1 MFCLEGEL
9 LNVNLNDGVD
19 NNFEDILYLRLAAK
33 DLQNMRK
40 NKTKPSVGV
49 VTAASIIC
57 SVLLLLVLLLLV
69 IWRNRF
75 KLCGAPFY
83 DSHQGSVGIIAF
95 RYTDLSHATKNFS
108 EQLGAG
114 GFGSVFKGVLSDST
128 PIAVKRLGLGA
139 ASQGEKQ
146 FRAEVS
152 SIGLIQH
159 INLVKLIGFCC
170 EGANRLLVYE
180 HMSNGS
186 LDGHLF
192 KSTTAVLNWSTR
204 YQIILGVARGLL
216 YLHQSCRECIIHC
229 DIKPE
234 NILLDASFV
243 PKIADFGMAAFVG
256 RDFSR
261 ILTMCK
267 GTAGYL
273 APEWLTGVAVTPKI
287 DVYSFG
293 MVLFEIISGRRNST
307 EAYSSSS
314 SYHIDYF
321 PVQAITKLQEGDVQS
336 VVDSR
341 LHHGDISLEQ
351 AERACKVACWCI
363 QDNEFDRPTMGEVVR
378 ILEGLQE
385 IDMPPMPRLL
395 AAITKHSDVSSSV

>member
-1 MFCLEGEL
+1 
-9 LNVNLNDGVD
+9 
-19 NNFEDILYLRLAAK
+19 
-33 DLQNMRK
+33 
-40 NKTKPSVGV
+40 
-49 VTAASIIC
+49 
-57 SVLLLLVLLLLV
+57 
-69 IWRNRF
+69 
-75 KLCGAPFY
+75 
-83 DSHQGSVGIIAF
+83 
-95 RYTDLSHATKNFS
+95 
-108 EQLGAG
+108 
-114 GFGSVFKGVLSDST
+114 
-128 PIAVKRLGLGA
+128 
-139 ASQGEKQ
+139 
-146 FRAEVS
+146 
-152 SIGLIQH
+152 
-159 INLVKLIGFCC
+159 
-170 EGANRLLVYE
+170 
-180 HMSNGS
+180 
-186 LDGHLF
+186 
-192 KSTTAVLNWSTR
+192 
-204 YQIILGVARGLL
+204 
-216 YLHQSCRECIIHC
+216 
-229 DIKPE
+229 
-234 NILLDASFV
+234 
-243 PKIADFGMAAFVG
+243 
-256 RDFSR
+256 
-261 ILTMCK
+261 MCK

-363 QDNEFDRPTMGEVVR
+363 QDNEFHRTTMGEVVR